1 MNWDQNTSEV
11 FFEKATLSMSA
22 QKPVITFLVNKS
34 GVITLAG
41 DFDVS
46 HLGLSAPL
54 HPGDSLFDIY
64 HDNPSIIDA
73 IRRSLKG
80 EQVTVET
87 SVNGSSFSNSFSP
100 LLDSDGRVEQVIGV
114 SFDTTESKKTEEIL
128 KKSEFRLRSLF
139 NSASDAIFTMD
150 NRTFIDCNDATLRI
164 FQCSREQIIG
174 QTPYRFSPP
183 AQPNGRPSEE
193 AAMEKI
199 NAVLD
204 GTPQFFEWRHIRYD
218 GTPFEAEVSLNR
230 LDLNGEVYIQAMVRD
245 VSKRKK
251 AETENRRLA
260 MVANTTTN
268 IVVLAD
274 GDGKIE
280 WVNPAFTRITGYT
293 LSEVIGKRPGSFLR
307 GPETDASV
315 SAFMGEKVRAGEG
328 FKDIEVINYSKEG
341 KPYWISIEVQPI
353 HDSSG
358 KIVQFIAIESDI
370 TERKATQQVLLNR
383 NEELIK
389 TNAEL
394 DRFVYSASH
403 DLRAPIASLLGLI
416 EVARLEK
423 DRDNINQLLEM
434 QQKSLLRLDR
444 FIKDIVDH
452 SRNTRLDVIAEPVHF
467 ETMVDSV
474 LEQLQFMDNFNRI
487 RKKIDIAQ
495 HGSFFTSVTRMEI
508 LFNNLI
514 SNSIKYADLRKKD
527 PYIEISIEAGDD
539 HATIHIRDNGEGI
552 LPEAKPKIF
561 EMFFRASRRGTGS
574 GLGLYIVRE
583 AIQKIGGTIEV
594 YSEYGEGTE
603 FVVNIPNLTKA
614 SASVETSRPVI
625 T

>member
-1 MNWDQNTSEV
+1 MNWSQNTSRC

-64 HDNPSIIDA
+64 HNNPSIIDA

-293 LSEVIGKRPGSFLR
+293 LSEVIGKTPGSFLR

-452 SRNTRLDVIAEPVHF
+452 SRNTRLDVVAEPVHF

-527 PYIEISIEAGDD
+527 PYIEISIDAGDD

-614 SASVETSRPVI
+614 GASVETSKRVI